1 MAFGL
6 CLICRLY
13 LHCSPCNKHLY
24 LPVPPQGWCCARQL
38 HPWRKSGVG
47 AARGDRECAAG
58 GGPGSC
64 CRHCSAGAR
73 CAASAH
79 AAPARPPTAA
89 PGVGATQGACL
100 FFPGSQEHTHTLL
113 TRHATGQA
121 GHMLHRSFHCTTA
134 LVTPLVLSGSNCHVA
149 GCGAHQWASR
159 SRATPPQHPVH
170 QHCWGQQPRPAEFI
184 VRAAGGVRRR
194 SLPQRVW
201 RVACAQGHEPPA

>member
-100 FFPGSQEHTHTLL
+100 YSPGSQEHTHTLL
-113 TRHATGQA
+113 TRHATGPDRAYAAQELS
-121 GHMLHRSFHCTTA
+121 LHDCSCDPPYLGGLNLPCRRMRCASMGQQKPRDASPTPCPSA
-134 LVTPLVLSGSNCHVA
+134 LLGST
-149 GCGAHQWASR
+149 
-159 SRATPPQHPVH
+159 ATP
-170 QHCWGQQPRPAEFI
+170 C
-184 VRAAGGVRRR
+184 
-194 SLPQRVW
+194 
-201 RVACAQGHEPPA
+201 